1 MTRAVVGQLAFMDI
15 ATDTHHCRGTKIIP
29 FSMHNADEV
38 LGDLDLNIN
47 PLIRAAHWLGP
58 VDPAA
63 YRRLTPTLLRR
74 LALGEPGGRD
84 RPSPLPGPGSS
95 DSASGCGDPA
105 PESLTGTSTQS

>member
-1 MTRAVVGQLAFMDI
+1 MEQLAFMDI

-63 YRRLTPTLLRR
+63 YRRLTPMLLKR
-74 LALGEPGGRD
+74 LALIEPGHGD
-84 RPSPLPGPGSS
+84 RLRLLPGPDSEAPAAGPGSTRQAQS
-95 DSASGCGDPA
+95 DVP
-105 PESLTGTSTQS
+105 TG